1 MSKVVF
7 SNNNIY
13 SIFCKMLFVAGQFYR
28 FRHCESSVWQKIK
41 ENGRQISTDDLLSSI
56 QKPFERNAKTIVAFP
71 HVSANRV
78 NDKNVKKNYFCLFLK
93 ESSFMLREQILRTI
107 LKKFWIV
114 FRNLKSF
121 FALLLMDT
129 SLPQNES
136 LIIRIKRET
145 VGSGLFEA
153 FLESAPQLILQ
164 CSIILRTGNLSNLFY

>member
-1 MSKVVF
+1 
-7 SNNNIY
+7 
-13 SIFCKMLFVAGQFYR
+13 
-28 FRHCESSVWQKIK
+28 
-41 ENGRQISTDDLLSSI
+41 
-56 QKPFERNAKTIVAFP
+56 
-71 HVSANRV
+71 
-78 NDKNVKKNYFCLFLK
+78 
-93 ESSFMLREQILRTI
+93 MLREQILRTI

-164 CSIILRTGNLSNLFY
+164 CSIILRTGNLSYHFNASNNGQITVNFHSHYELFWMIVLSSKLLNNKLVVCLALVYFDCLVNLGDF